1 MAKNKDARIDS
12 FRDEALGF
20 ITDHF
25 HDMETAFQGF
35 MDKKEYGMAVSLYMQ
50 LVTKVIPSLP
60 TQEATAVTDTRP
72 AWAQKIDKAKKTTE
86 MTVKDDK
93 NDEDK

>member
-1 MAKNKDARIDS
+1 MAKSKDTRIDS

-25 HDMETAFQGF
+25 SDMETAFQGF

-60 TQEATAVTDTRP
+60 TQEVAENKNDKPDWMRN
-72 AWAQKIDKAKKTTE
+72 IDNAKKTIEKTIKDSD
-86 MTVKDDK
+86 TDDDK
-93 NDEDK
+93 